1 MPGKPSI
8 TQMLPVLA
16 LIGVLIAGLVGASGA
31 RAEQRLALV
40 VGNSAYTK
48 VSALPNPVSDA
59 KLIADSL
66 TRAGFDVTVAL
77 DVTQRDLKRA
87 VRDFSQKLEST
98 GPDGVG
104 LFYYAGH
111 GLQVNGTNYLVPVD
125 AGIETEGD
133 VAIETVSL
141 NDVMSAL
148 AFSRAR
154 LTFVVLDACR
164 DNPYKRGFRS
174 VQRGLALVD
183 APRGS
188 LIAYATSPG
197 DVAADG
203 SGANSPYTAAL
214 AELMDEPGVPVEQ
227 VFKKVRIRVAEA
239 TDGKQLPWE
248 SSSLTGDFYFKT
260 GAAADGGGSATVTP
274 PPVETKPV
282 TGGEPQ
288 QGMAADA
295 ELAYLDAIAA
305 NDSDSYRQF
314 LADHPGSPRAE
325 QVRRILQSQVENEL
339 WKNVSDENS
348 VASYQRYLAAFP
360 KGIYAEEAG
369 QRMAGLLNPGSRP
382 SVGADTGGASDADTS
397 SGADTGGA
405 DTSAGLAGPG
415 TSDDGQCGHPHGNWR
430 VIDIQDW
437 DTLFVRS
444 GPGKSYDHIDDLPYD
459 ATGVGIVRCRSVS
472 GYSQPWCEVR
482 YKCVTG
488 WVYQRYLVEGGPV
501 DRSGPTQASAGGSY
515 HVVDV
520 GANDVLN
527 VRAGPGTQYDLVGT
541 IPPNG
546 SGIELRSCRSVSGQ
560 RYKWCIVK
568 YRSVEGW
575 ASGCCLADSSGRKIQ

>member
-1 MPGKPSI
+1 MPGKLSI
-8 TQMLPVLA
+8 TQMLPVLV
-16 LIGVLIAGLVGASGA
+16 LIGALVAGLVGATGA

-66 TRAGFDVTVAL
+66 TKAGFDVTTAL

-203 SGANSPYTAAL
+203 AGANSPYTAAL
-214 AELMDEPGVPVEQ
+214 AELMNEPGVPVEQ

-260 GAAADGGGSATVTP
+260 GAAADSGAAETVTP
-274 PPVETKPV
+274 PPGETGPA

-314 LADHPGSPRAE
+314 LADYPSSPRAE

-339 WKNVSDENS
+339 WKNVADENT

-360 KGIYAEEAG
+360 KAIYAEEAG

-405 DTSAGLAGPG
+405 DTSGADTSAGLVGSG
-415 TSDDGQCGHPHGNWR
+415 TDEGQCGHPHGNWR

-459 ATGVGIVRCRSVS
+459 ATGVPIVRRPSV
-472 GYSQPWCEVR
+472 VR

-501 DRSGPTQASAGGSY
+501 DRSGPTPAGGSGY

-520 GANDVLN
+520 RANDVLN
-527 VRAGPGTQYDLVGT
+527 VRAGPGTQYDIVGT

-575 ASGCCLADSSGRKIQ
+575 TSGCCLADSSGRKIQ